1 MLREFLQIL
10 NAKYLILKLKIK
22 LEIETM
28 MGNFIKTAFSTILTS
43 AITTMVINKFEIDFD
58 NTIILLLAYLL
69 LLWLVSFFSFNFM
82 FTRKRDRIEILIF
95 ILVLIKKISK
105 VICYILFLVVVSE
118 NKS

>member
-1 MLREFLQIL
+1 MLRELIQTL

-58 NTIILLLAYLL
+58 NTIIFLAYLL
-69 LLWLVSFFSFNFM
+69 LLWLVSLAIILCSHE
-82 FTRKRDRIEILIF
+82 KEIELKF
-95 ILVLIKKISK
+95 
-105 VICYILFLVVVSE
+105 
-118 NKS
+118 